1 MTKANKTKRA
11 KHHTENYNGKQH
23 PDLGQMW
30 PCASDEVPYLGPEG
44 GRPGKAYKAVRHACP
59 GNWNN

>member
-30 PCASDEVPYLGPEG
+30 DCPFLIAPSVFCHVYLATS
-44 GRPGKAYKAVRHACP
+44 KTT
-59 GNWNN
+59 N